1 LILNDFVRP
10 LGRALPL
17 LILACTFVAPVA
29 TVARAEPLPLATDLA
44 AAAKM
49 AREQRVP
56 VLIAFTLKTC
66 PYCATARRDHLE
78 PMHSSARWRDKAIML
93 ELQLDGEQPLR
104 DFAGNDT
111 TAREFARK
119 FAVRSVPTVIV
130 FNDSGK
136 PTATPLVGLSS
147 GDFYSLYLEQAVES
161 GLIDMRLAR
170 LKPQT
175 P

>member
-1 LILNDFVRP
+1 MFLKDIFRRFGGILP
-10 LGRALPL
+10 P
-17 LILACTFVAPVA
+17 LILACTFIASAA
-29 TVARAEPLPLATDLA
+29 TGARAEPLPLATDLA

-78 PMHSSARWRDKAIML
+78 PMHVSEQWRNKAIML
-93 ELQLDGEQPLR
+93 ELQLDGAQPLR
-104 DFAGNDT
+104 DFSGNAT

-161 GLIDMRLAR
+161 GLIDMRYPQP
-170 LKPQT
+170 KPQGQ
-175 P
+175 

>member
-1 LILNDFVRP
+1 MFLNDFST
-10 LGRALPL
+10 RARKTLSL
-17 LILACTFVAPVA
+17 LILACAFVALSGH
-29 TVARAEPLPLATDLA
+29 AEPLPLATDLA
-44 AAAKM
+44 EAARM

-78 PMHSSARWRDKAIML
+78 PMRASEKWRDKAIML
-93 ELQLDGEQPLR
+93 ELQLDGAQPLR
-104 DFAGNDT
+104 DFAGNTT
-111 TAREFARK
+111 TARAFARR

-136 PTATPLVGLSS
+136 PTTTPLVGLTS

-161 GLIDMRLAR
+161 GLIDMRYS
-170 LKPQT
+170 PQ
-175 P
+175 

>member
-1 LILNDFVRP
+1 MP
-10 LGRALPL
+10 P
-17 LILACTFVAPVA
+17 LILACTFIASAA
-29 TVARAEPLPLATDLA
+29 TGARAEPLPLATDLA

-78 PMHSSARWRDKAIML
+78 PMRVSEQWRDKAIML
-93 ELQLDGEQPLR
+93 ELQLDGAQPLR
-104 DFAGNDT
+104 DFSGNAT

-161 GLIDMRLAR
+161 GLIDMRHPQPPPQ
-170 LKPQT
+170 KPQ
-175 P
+175 